1 MNNTHLDPE
10 SGIGWTAAWARVSES
25 GEIEIQRYM
34 TYFEEGRSHNQWL
47 LLFDDEHEAAAYV
60 SATAPGPVP
69 GPYEWAVGECTTF
82 GLLAI
87 LRDNPNIKGAVFRS
101 RGKSAHAIPATV
113 LIGALSKALGEPEG
127 DAA

>member
-1 MNNTHLDPE
+1 MNKTCLDPE

-25 GEIEIQRYM
+25 GEIEIERYM
-34 TYFEEGRSHNQWL
+34 TYFEEGHTHNQWL
-47 LLFDDEHEAAAYV
+47 LLFDDGHEAEAYV

-87 LRDNPNIKGAVFRS
+87 LRDNPTIKGAVFRS
-101 RGKSAHAIPATV
+101 RGKMAYAIPATV
-113 LIGALSKALGEPEG
+113 LIHTLSGALGEPEG